1 MIRSMTGFGKAV
13 SEIRDKKLVVEVRS
27 LNSRQLDLNTRICR
41 FFRDKESEI
50 RSVATKTL
58 ERGKADIAVYFENT
72 GTDSAASINK
82 GLFIHYYNELKELS
96 KEIGNDALTNYFS
109 LALNMPDVLSTS
121 GEEVSVD
128 DQKILLET
136 FSNAL
141 EQMNV
146 FRDQEGKILA
156 DDISNRINIIIC
168 LLGEIAPFEKERI
181 KNLREKIARNME
193 TFIDKEHVD
202 NVRFEQEL
210 FYYIE
215 KLDITE
221 EKVRLAKHCDYFLNT
236 MQNEESTGRK
246 LGFIAQEIGREI
258 NTLGSK
264 SNHAEI
270 QKIVVMMKDELE
282 KIKEQLLN
290 IL

>member
-13 SEIRDKKLVVEVRS
+13 SEIRDKKLVVEVRT
-27 LNSRQLDLNTRICR
+27 LNSRQLDLNARICR

-50 RSVATKTL
+50 RSLATKTV
-58 ERGKADIAVYFENT
+58 ERGKADLSVYFENT
-72 GTDSAASINK
+72 GTDTGSGINRDIF
-82 GLFIHYYNELKELS
+82 LRYYNELVDLGKEVGS
-96 KEIGNDALTNYFS
+96 GAATNYFS
-109 LALNMPDVLSTS
+109 LALNMPDVLTTS
-121 GEEVSVD
+121 SEEVSED
-128 DQKILLET
+128 DQHVLIATLA
-136 FSNAL
+136 NAL
-141 EQMNV
+141 EQMNE
-146 FRDQEGKILA
+146 FRAQEGTILA
-156 DDISNRINIIIC
+156 NDISGRINIIIQ
-168 LLGEIAPFEKERI
+168 LLTEIKPFEQERI
-181 KNLREKIARNME
+181 ETIREKIARNME
-193 TFIDKEHVD
+193 TFVDKEHVD

-236 MQNEESTGRK
+236 MLNEESTGRK

-258 NTLGSK
+258 NTIGSK

>member
-13 SEIRDKKLVVEVRS
+13 SEIRDKKLVIEVRS

-50 RSVATKTL
+50 RSLATKNI
-58 ERGKADIAVYFENT
+58 ERGKADIAVYFENN
-72 GTDSAASINK
+72 GTDSVVSINK
-82 GLFIHYYNELKELS
+82 ELFKRYYNELKELS
-96 KEIGNDALTNYFS
+96 KDVNNEALTNYFS
-109 LALNMPDVLSTS
+109 LALNMPEVLSTS
-121 GEEVSVD
+121 SEEISEEDHDALFSTLSDAFTQMNEFRVQEGNVLAKDIS
-128 DQKILLET
+128 KRINLILELLEKVT
-136 FSNAL
+136 
-141 EQMNV
+141 
-146 FRDQEGKILA
+146 
-156 DDISNRINIIIC
+156 
-168 LLGEIAPFEKERI
+168 PFEQERI
-181 KNLREKIARNME
+181 DLLREKISKNME

-221 EKVRLAKHCDYFLNT
+221 EKVRLAKHCNYFLNT
-236 MQNEESTGRK
+236 MENEESTGRK